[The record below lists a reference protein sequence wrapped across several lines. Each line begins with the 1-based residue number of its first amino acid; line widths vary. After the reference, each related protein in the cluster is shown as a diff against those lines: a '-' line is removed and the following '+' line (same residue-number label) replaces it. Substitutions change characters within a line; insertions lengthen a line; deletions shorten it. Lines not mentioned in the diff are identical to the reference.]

1 MLFVRSKFFRKKNC
15 PDNLIYYI
23 PDVYPYQPT
32 YRGFIS
38 KDLFL
43 FVIICKNLL
52 FLWESYLSVRISS
65 YCQNLLES
73 LSFVWIYIFMK
84 TRKQMIPSFKT
95 NLLSSKHDNDILL
108 ILYVPSL
115 CFLLWILLILCLITF
130 LLNKVSLN

>member
-15 PDNLIYYI
+15 PDHLIYYI
-23 PDVYPYQPT
+23 LTCTPINP
-32 YRGFIS
+32 RIIC

-52 FLWESYLSVRISS
+52 FLWESCLSVRISS
-65 YCQNLLES
+65 YCENLLES

-84 TRKQMIPSFKT
+84 IRKQMIPSFKT

-115 CFLLWILLILCLITF
+115 CFLLWILFILCLITF